1 MGLCEKESFKDR
13 NAQRTSCKDEGRDQS
28 DILTSPGPQVLAE
41 KTATDWEKD
50 IESIHDPHRE
60 PVLLTP

>member
-41 KTATDWEKD
+41 KHGREKD